1 MSFLHSYFHF
11 HSSLD
16 IVLLRQSNCSGLKR
30 YQLLSIPPPKRCR
43 GESIFLTFLL
53 LALAVWHSMDSDPQ
67 VPSQKCAW
75 RLGGLPYCALGPSGA
90 PLNPISAPLWVSF
103 CGSCGFFGCFGSPL
117 ARSERLLA
125 PFGSPL
131 AGLCPLWPLVGSPWV
146 TLGRS
151 LTPFALPL
159 APFGSPLGGLWFSLA
174 PFVSPLPRDHHHG
187 LHPDE
192 RAAPK
197 VCLPLRRDGTF
208 SQKCASRLG
217 GRHTCAAG
225 PPGVSQKCV
234 SCLGGSHICAL
245 GR

>member
-1 MSFLHSYFHF
+1 M
-11 HSSLD
+11 
-16 IVLLRQSNCSGLKR
+16 
-30 YQLLSIPPPKRCR
+30 LSIPPPKRCR

-53 LALAVWHSMDSDPQ
+53 LALAVWHSMLSDPQ

-75 RLGGLPYCALGPSGA
+75 RLGGLPCCALGPSGA

-131 AGLCPLWPLVGSPWV
+131 AGLCPLWPLVGSLWV

-225 PPGVSQKCV
+225 PPGVS
-234 SCLGGSHICAL
+234 
-245 GR
+245 